1 MGVITRGQ
9 KTVNVPMFQA
19 MGICA
24 DPKIAF
30 GERLRQLR
38 KVAGLSQEGLAH
50 RADLDR
56 SYVGAVERGEVN
68 ISVMN
73 ICILAEA
80 IGVHPKELLDFPND
94 CPSNPKRKSKRAR

>member
-9 KTVNVPMFQA
+9 KTVNIPMFQA
-19 MGICA
+19 MGMNA

-38 KVAGLSQEGLAH
+38 KDAGLSQEGLAH
-50 RADLDR
+50 KANLDR

-68 ISVMN
+68 ISLIN
-73 ICILAEA
+73 ICILADA
-80 IGVHPKELLDFPND
+80 IGVQPHDLLLFSD
-94 CPSNPKRKSKRAR
+94 SQSTKGKLKRQL